1 MGTNGIG
8 RRQILQ
14 FGAAGTIAVL
24 GSGFFRVTPAGAAE
38 RADTGPWEFDSA
50 RGLFIQPIATTGTA
64 VGWEFNRDGDA
75 EGWTAAK
82 GLAPLV
88 VRGGTLST
96 SVTGFDPYMTA
107 PPLHLNGIRDRI
119 LRFRM
124 RATAGESVSVYFATD
139 KSPTL
144 GVDKLI
150 EIPINADGAFHEYT
164 VDLAAKNALWQQ
176 GTVQVF
182 RLDREP
188 PGADGAQIEFDYIRI
203 EQLGARIAIAPLIV
217 RPGSVRPGEEVTL
230 AVQLSNVGGEPST
243 AFPAKITLPSG
254 VTLTTGGATQQAPVI
269 APDGNAQLLWTAR
282 PTTDVPGAATFDME
296 VPGSR
301 QQFGAILP
309 IVPVPPPSAHW
320 WPSGVHVFQD
330 QAGHVHLQNKNVRAI
345 IVRGSGG
352 YTQLLLDVRTGQ
364 EWKRMATSQPLSYL
378 VGPAADGVRLMPI
391 VPDTAQ
397 LAADHVVLTGQ
408 VTDADGVRWSS
419 QLRLAVRPVSD
430 DAGSAARAVQA
441 TYSITPDRQARLLAF
456 GGPSLTAGEGSFGK
470 PKHMGLFPGLEWLV
484 AGERSSSTLDVW
496 PPDNLRIAPHPLR
509 ITVPVMAI
517 SGGGSTVSVAWDT
530 NQQWDGQSRYPS
542 ARFASPNWLAGQ
554 ANHLLSLFVPAV
566 PHPVPENAPWATT
579 PYAAAAGRPLSV
591 TADFVV
597 NPSDDVLT
605 AVEDWYSL
613 HGVPEPG
620 TMPFSWA
627 DELALIRHAYLTSF
641 WDPQVKGWAAWSGQ
655 KALQYVPYG
664 VNLHI
669 AGLLTTD
676 AGERTAAFTRVHEF
690 VVSVLTNNG
699 RSALGNTDGTYS
711 GWFHAPFYLGNLE
724 GAITEF
730 EKNRDARIRTQ
741 LPSGGWAFN
750 PKQAEDEILG
760 ERGTEIMGV
769 STVHAQGLLRY
780 ARLTGDTAA
789 HQAGMRALNFI
800 EQFNVPR
807 AVGVWEMP
815 IHTPTLLG
823 SAYGIGAYTE
833 AYRLTGDTR
842 YLNRAV
848 YWARTGLPFLYAWSA
863 PDRPYMPYA
872 SISDYGAT
880 MFTIPWFG
888 RPVQWVGLVYAYF
901 LLSLLDASADP
912 NCTKPFHLPADIG
925 GFPWRR
931 MAEAIVIS
939 ALHQQR
945 TTEPYKGGYPD
956 SWLLVPNTP
965 VKDFDLNPDDI
976 LKPMVMLLGHPV
988 DVQTALIHPNTRI
1001 STAADVLGAER
1012 TSSRLT
1018 ARLGFFPGQV
1028 SQLLITGIPAPRSV
1042 QVDGR
1047 GLDPVTDLDAAPEG
1061 FKHVANGT
1069 TFIKMRHARQSTLT
1083 IDY

>member
-1 MGTNGIG
+1 MGGNSLG
-8 RRQILQ
+8 RRHFLQ
-14 FGAAGTIAVL
+14 MSGLGAVAVL
-24 GSGFFRVTPAGAAE
+24 ANGFFNVTPAGATESA
-38 RADTGPWEFDSA
+38 AAGPWEFDSA
-50 RGLFIQPIATTGTA
+50 RGLFIPPIVTTGTA
-64 VGWEFNRDGDA
+64 VAWEFNTDGNA
-75 EGWTAAK
+75 EGWTVAN
-82 GLAPLV
+82 GLAPFV

-107 PPLHLNGIRDRI
+107 PPLNLTGIRDRI

-124 RATAGESVSVYFATD
+124 RATSGESIAVYFATD

-150 EIPINADGAFHEYT
+150 EIPIKADGAFHEYT
-164 VDLAAKNALWQQ
+164 VDLAAKSALWQQ

-188 PGADGAQIEFDYIRI
+188 PAADGAQIEFDYIRI
-203 EQLGARIAIAPLIV
+203 ERLGARIAVAPLIV
-217 RPGSVRPGEEVTL
+217 RPGSVRPGEELTL
-230 AVQLSNVGGEPST
+230 AIQLTNVGGEPSVP
-243 AFPAKITLPSG
+243 FPAQLTLPNG
-254 VTLTTGGATQQAPVI
+254 VTLVSGGATQTAPVI
-269 APDGNAQLLWTAR
+269 APDGKAQLLWTAR
-282 PTTDVPGAATFDME
+282 PTVDRPGVATFDME

-309 IVPVPPPSAHW
+309 VVPVAPPSAHW

-330 QAGHVHLQNKNVRAI
+330 DAGHVHLQNKNVRAI
-345 IVRGSGG
+345 VVRGSGG
-352 YTQLLLDVRTGQ
+352 YTQLLLDVRSGQ
-364 EWKRMATSQPLSYL
+364 EWKRMATAQPLSYL
-378 VGPAADGVRLMPI
+378 IGPAADGVKLMPI

-408 VTDADGVRWSS
+408 VTDADGVRWTA
-419 QLRLAVRPVSD
+419 QLKLAARPLPD
-430 DAGSAARAVQA
+430 NGGTAARAIQA
-441 TYSITPDRQARLLAF
+441 TYSITPDRQAKLLAF

-484 AGERSSSTLDVW
+484 AGERSSSLLDVW
-496 PPDNLRIAPHPLR
+496 PPDNLRTTPHPLR
-509 ITVPVMAI
+509 VTVPVMAI

-530 NQQWDGQSRYPS
+530 NQQWDGQNRYPS
-542 ARFASPNWLAGQ
+542 SRFASPNWLAGQ
-554 ANHLLSLFVPAV
+554 ANHLLGLFVPSV
-566 PHPVPENAPWATT
+566 PNPVAENAPWATT
-579 PYAAAAGRPLSV
+579 PYLAAAGRPLSV
-591 TADFVV
+591 SADFVV
-597 NPSDDVLT
+597 NPTDDVLT
-605 AVEDWYSL
+605 AVEDWYAL
-613 HGVPEPG
+613 HGIPEPG
-620 TMPFSWA
+620 AMPFSWA
-627 DELALIRHAYLTSF
+627 DELALVRHAYLDSF
-641 WDPQVKGWAAWSGQ
+641 WDPTVKGWAAWSGQ
-655 KALQYVPYG
+655 TAQQYVPYG
-664 VNLHI
+664 VNLQI

-676 AGERTAAFTRVHEF
+676 PAQRTAAFGRVHEF

-699 RSALGNTDGTYS
+699 PGALGNTDGTYS
-711 GWFHAPFYLGNLE
+711 GWFHAPFYLGHLE
-724 GAITEF
+724 GAIAEF
-730 EKNRDARIRTQ
+730 EKNRDARIGSQ

-750 PKQAEDEILG
+750 PKEKEDEILG
-760 ERGTEIMGV
+760 VPGTEIMGV

-780 ARLTGDTAA
+780 ARLTGDAVA

-833 AYRLTGDTR
+833 AYRLTGDVR
-842 YLNRAV
+842 HLNRAL

-880 MFTIPWFG
+880 MFTISWFG

-901 LLSLLDASADP
+901 LLNLLDAVADP
-912 NCTKPFHLPADIG
+912 TCVKPFNLPADIG

-931 MAEAIVIS
+931 VAEAIVIS
-939 ALHQQR
+939 ALNQQR
-945 TTEPYKGGYPD
+945 TTEPFKGGYPD
-956 SWLLVPNTP
+956 SWLLIPNTP

-976 LKPMVMLLGHPV
+976 LKPTVMLLGHPV
-988 DVQTALIHPNTRI
+988 DVQTTLLHPNTRI
-1001 STAADVLGAER
+1001 STAADVLSAER

-1018 ARLGFFPGQV
+1018 ARLAFFPGQR
-1028 SQLLITGIPAPRSV
+1028 SQLLITGIPTPRSV

-1047 GLDPVTDLDAAPEG
+1047 NLPPVTDLDAAPEG
-1061 FKHVANGT
+1061 WKHLANGMT
-1069 TFIKMRHARQSTLT
+1069 LVKLLHAQQSTLT
-1083 IDY
+1083 VDY

>member
-8 RRQILQ
+8 RRQFLQ
-14 FGAAGTIAVL
+14 LSGMGTVAVL
-24 GSGFFRVTPAGAAE
+24 GSGFFRVTAADAAE
-38 RADTGPWEFDSA
+38 SAESAAAGLWEFDSA
-50 RGLFIQPIATTGTA
+50 RGLFVQPITTTGTA
-64 VGWEFNRDGDA
+64 VAWEFNTDGNA
-75 EGWTAAK
+75 EGWTAAQ
-82 GLAPLV
+82 GLAPFV

-107 PPLHLNGIRDRI
+107 PPLNLNGIRDRI

-124 RATAGESVSVYFATD
+124 RATSGESIAVYFATD

-150 EIPINADGAFHEYT
+150 EIPIKADGAFHEYT

-176 GTVQVF
+176 GTVKVF

-188 PGADGAQIEFDYIRI
+188 PAADGAEIEFDYIRI
-203 EQLGARIAIAPLIV
+203 DRLGARIAIAPLIV
-217 RPGSVRPGEEVTL
+217 RPGSVRPGEELTL
-230 AVQLSNVGGEPST
+230 AVQVSNVGGEPSV
-243 AFPAKITLPSG
+243 AFPAKLTLPNG
-254 VTLTTGGATQQAPVI
+254 VSLVTGNATQTAPVI
-269 APDGNAQLLWTAR
+269 QPDGKAQLLWTAR
-282 PTTDVPGAATFDME
+282 PATDVPGVATFDLE
-296 VPGSR
+296 APGSR

-309 IVPVPPPSAHW
+309 VVPVAPPSAHW

-330 QAGHVHLQNKNVRAI
+330 QQGHVHLQNKNVRAI
-345 IVRGSGG
+345 VVRGSGG
-352 YTQLLLDVRTGQ
+352 YAQLLLDVRHGQ
-364 EWKRMATSQPLSYL
+364 EWRRMATAQPLSYL
-378 VGPAADGVRLMPI
+378 IGPAADGVKLLPI

-408 VTDADGVRWSS
+408 VTDADGVRWTARV
-419 QLRLAVRPVSD
+419 RLAARPVAD
-430 DAGSAARAVQA
+430 DAGTAARAIQA

-496 PPDNLRIAPHPLR
+496 PPDSLRTTPHPLR
-509 ITVPVMAI
+509 VTVPVMAI
-517 SGGGSTVSVAWDT
+517 SAGGSTVSLAWDT
-530 NQQWDGQSRYPS
+530 NQQWDGQNRYPS

-566 PHPVPENAPWATT
+566 PDQVAENAPWATT
-579 PYAAAAGRPLSV
+579 PYSAAAGRPLSV

-597 NPSDDVLT
+597 NPTADVLT

-613 HGVPEPG
+613 HGVPEPA
-620 TMPFSWA
+620 TMPFTWT
-627 DELALIRHAYLTSF
+627 DELALVRHAYLDSY
-641 WDPQVKGWAAWSGQ
+641 WDPAVKGWAAWSGQ
-655 KALQYVPYG
+655 QAMQYVPYA
-664 VNLHI
+664 VNLHL
-669 AGLLTTD
+669 AGLLTGD
-676 AGERTAAFTRVHEF
+676 SAALTRVHEF

-699 RSALGNTDGTYS
+699 PSALGNMDGTYS
-711 GWFHAPFYLGNLE
+711 GWFHAPFYLGHLE
-724 GAITEF
+724 GAIAEF
-730 EKNRDARIRTQ
+730 EKNRDARINSQ

-750 PKQAEDEILG
+750 PKDKEDEILG
-760 ERGTEIMGV
+760 VPGTEIMGV
-769 STVHAQGLLRY
+769 STVHAHGLLRY
-780 ARLTGDTAA
+780 ARLTGDPVA
-789 HQAGMRALNFI
+789 HQAGMRALAFI
-800 EQFNVPR
+800 EQFDVPR

-823 SAYGIGAYTE
+823 SSYGIAAYTE

-842 YLNRAV
+842 HLDRAI

-901 LLSLLDASADP
+901 LLSLLDAVADP
-912 NCTKPFHLPADIG
+912 SCTKPFHLPADIG

-931 MAEAIVIS
+931 IAEAIVIS

-976 LKPMVMLLGHPV
+976 LKPVVMLLGHPV

-1001 STAADVLGAER
+1001 STAADVLSAER

-1018 ARLGFFPGQV
+1018 ARLGFFAGHA
-1028 SQLLITGIPAPRSV
+1028 SQLLVTGLPSPRAV

-1047 GLDPVTDLDAAPEG
+1047 TLPPVTDLDAAPEG
-1061 FKHVANGT
+1061 WKHGANGT
-1069 TFIKMRHARQSTLT
+1069 TFVKLRHAQQSTLT
-1083 IDY
+1083 IDF

>member
-1 MGTNGIG
+1 MG
-8 RRQILQ
+8 
-14 FGAAGTIAVL
+14 AVAVL
-24 GSGFFRVTPAGAAE
+24 GSGYFRVTPAEAAEAAE
-38 RADTGPWEFDSA
+38 RADTEPWEFDSA
-50 RGLFIQPIATTGTA
+50 RGLFIQPITTTGTA
-64 VGWEFNRDGDA
+64 VAWEFNTDGNA

-88 VRGGTLST
+88 VGGGTLST

-107 PPLHLNGIRDRI
+107 PPLSLDGIRDRI

-124 RATAGESVSVYFATD
+124 RATAGESVSIYFATD

-150 EIPINADGAFHEYT
+150 EIPITADGEFHEYT
-164 VDLAAKNALWQQ
+164 VDLAAKNARWQQ
-176 GTVQVF
+176 GKVQVF

-188 PGADGAQIEFDYIRI
+188 PAADGARIEFDYIRI
-203 EQLGARIAIAPLIV
+203 EQLGARIAVAPLVV
-217 RPGSVRPGEEVTL
+217 RPGSVRPGDELTL
-230 AVQLSNVGGEPST
+230 AIELTNVGGEPSV
-243 AFPAKITLPSG
+243 AFPAEVTLPNG
-254 VTLTTGGATQQAPVI
+254 VTLVSGGTTRTAPVI
-269 APDGNAQLLWTAR
+269 APDGKAQLLWTAR
-282 PTTDVPGAATFDME
+282 PTVDVPGVATFDME

-309 IVPVPPPSAHW
+309 IVPAAPPSAHW
-320 WPSGVHVFQD
+320 WPSGVHVFED

-352 YTQLLLDVRTGQ
+352 YSQLVLDVRSGQ
-364 EWKRMATSQPLSYL
+364 GWKRMATSQPLSYL
-378 VGPAADGVRLMPI
+378 VGPAADGVRLIPI
-391 VPDTAQ
+391 VPDTAE

-408 VTDADGVRWSS
+408 VTDADGVRWTSR
-419 QLRLAVRPVSD
+419 LRLAVRPVSD
-430 DAGSAARAVQA
+430 DAGAAARAVKA
-441 TYSITPDRQARLLAF
+441 TYSITPDRQARFLAF

-496 PPDNLRIAPHPLR
+496 APDNLRITPHPLR

-530 NQQWDGQSRYPS
+530 NQQWDDQSRYPS

-566 PHPVPENAPWATT
+566 PDPVAENAPWATT
-579 PYAAAAGRPLSV
+579 PCPAAAGRPLSV
-591 TADFVV
+591 NADFVV

-605 AVEDWYSL
+605 AVEDWYAL

-620 TMPFSWA
+620 TMPFGWE
-627 DELALIRHAYLTSF
+627 DELALVRHAYLDSY
-641 WDPQVKGWAAWSGQ
+641 WDPEVKGWQAWGPGQEAAQSVPCG
-655 KALQYVPYG
+655 ANLQ
-664 VNLHI
+664 I

-676 AGERTAAFTRVHEF
+676 PAERTAVFGRVHEF

-699 RSALGNTDGTYS
+699 PSALGNTDGTYS
-711 GWFHAPFYLGNLE
+711 GWFHAPFYLGHLE
-724 GAITEF
+724 GAIAEF
-730 EKNRDARIRTQ
+730 EKNRDARINTQ

-750 PKQAEDEILG
+750 PKGEDEILG
-760 ERGTEIMGV
+760 VPGTEIMGV

-780 ARLTGDTAA
+780 ARLTGDPAA
-789 HQAGMRALNFI
+789 HQAGMRALDFI
-800 EQFNVPR
+800 EQFDVPR

-815 IHTPTLLG
+815 IHTPTLLA

-833 AYRLTGDTR
+833 AYRLTGQAR
-842 YLNRAV
+842 YLDRAI

-901 LLSLLDASADP
+901 LLSLLDAVADP
-912 NCTKPFHLPADIG
+912 ACTKPFELPADIG

-931 MAEAIVIS
+931 IAEAIVIS
-939 ALHQQR
+939 AMNQQR

-965 VKDFDLNPDDI
+965 VKDFYLNPDDI
-976 LKPMVMLLGHPV
+976 LKPVVMLLGHPV
-988 DVQTALIHPNTRI
+988 DVQTALLHPNTRI

-1018 ARLGFFPGQV
+1018 ARLGFFPGQA
-1028 SQLLITGIPAPRSV
+1028 SQLLVTGIPTPRSV

-1047 GLDPVTDLDAAPEG
+1047 NLPPVTDLDAAPEG
-1061 FKHVANGT
+1061 WKRVANGT
-1069 TFIKMRHARQSTLT
+1069 TFVKMRHAQISTLT